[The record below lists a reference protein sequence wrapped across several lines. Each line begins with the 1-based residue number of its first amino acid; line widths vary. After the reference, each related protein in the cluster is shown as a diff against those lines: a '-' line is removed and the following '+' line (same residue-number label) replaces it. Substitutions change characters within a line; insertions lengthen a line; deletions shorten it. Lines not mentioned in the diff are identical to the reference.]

1 MNRKPIV
8 STAKE
13 LEEKYRIAA
22 SQLDDTK
29 EKKAKNETAY
39 NELQDTIREMDEQI
53 AQTRDEIAGTSV
65 AKGKLPEELA
75 ALMLNERV
83 AAIKQAGLGKLD
95 EQIAM
100 QYFIERL
107 PHSDVAA
114 IVGRDRSTVSR
125 RLKEITPQIK
135 HAAASLTK
143 IPQ

>member
-1 MNRKPIV
+1 M
-8 STAKE
+8 E
-13 LEEKYRIAA
+13 YYR
-22 SQLDDTK
+22 
-29 EKKAKNETAY
+29 
-39 NELQDTIREMDEQI
+39 
-53 AQTRDEIAGTSV
+53 V

-83 AAIKQAGLGKLD
+83 A
-95 EQIAM
+95 
-100 QYFIERL
+100 ERL

-135 HAAASLTK
+135 HAAVSLTK